1 MGIVGLGSD
10 GGTERNV
17 EKRCRML
24 SSLSLSFYRCRR
36 LGDSRTESVES
47 VQGEYILDCDDACVA
62 Q

>member
-47 VQGEYILDCDDACVA
+47 VHGEYI
-62 Q
+62 